1 MRAAPSKMAQPFLS
15 FDRSSSVDFVLVILV
30 VMAVGSLV
38 CLFVIP
44 PFLFQIKD
52 SGEVN
57 VFGIKFLGK

>member
-1 MRAAPSKMAQPFLS
+1 MN
-15 FDRSSSVDFVLVILV
+15 VVLVILV
-30 VMAVGSLV
+30 IMAVGSLA

-52 SGEVN
+52 SGEVD

>member
-1 MRAAPSKMAQPFLS
+1 
-15 FDRSSSVDFVLVILV
+15 VDFVLIILV

-38 CLFVIP
+38 CLFVVP

>member
-1 MRAAPSKMAQPFLS
+1 MN
-15 FDRSSSVDFVLVILV
+15 FVLIILV

-38 CLFVIP
+38 CLFVVP

-52 SGEVN
+52 SGEVD